1 MITQRLARVRAELQA
16 RNIDSLVL
24 VPGAN
29 LTYLTDLSF
38 MLLKRPILLSSPP
51 TRVGRIFW

>member
-1 MITQRLARVRAELQA
+1 MITERLSRVRAEMHA
-16 RNIDSLVL
+16 RNVDTLVL

-38 MLLKRPILLSSPP
+38 MLLKRPILLFLAA
-51 TRVGRIFW
+51 GRR